1 MSRVRLDQ
9 AKVRLSAIQAGTKAV
24 RSVAEPARKGARMM
38 APRSPSHTHGS
49 GRPVAGPR
57 LVEQIH
63 LSPIKAST
71 NVVEQRLESRSR
83 ITLIAHEGSQP
94 HAIYSKRGKVLKFRW
109 RRIATLA
116 SGRRRIRPRAFTYLD
131 SVWHPGNRK
140 PVKFLT
146 TPLATAARQNGF
158 RFNSNNA

>member
-24 RSVAEPARKGARMM
+24 RSVADPARKGARMM

-49 GRPVAGPR
+49 GKPQAGPR
-57 LVEQIH
+57 LVETIH
-63 LSPIKAST
+63 LSAVTATT
-71 NVVEQRLESRSR
+71 NVVEQRLEARSR
-83 ITLIAHEGSQP
+83 IALIAHEGSRP
-94 HAIYSKRGKVLKFRW
+94 HAIYSRRGKVLKFRW

-131 SVWHPGNRK
+131 SVWHPGNRR

-146 TPLATAARQNGF
+146 DPLALAARQNNF
-158 RFNSNNA
+158 RFRA